1 MSPRAVTWRSG
12 VLLPPFP
19 TVVPHTAPAHM
30 PRMRSGYEQN
40 TLMRTTEPP
49 TESASITFVS
59 GPLQGQTFAIANL
72 ATIGSDPANDIVI
85 RDPDVAPRHVRLVK
99 GDAAWRL
106 QKEPQAGI
114 VMVDARQVSWAVLRD
129 RAIVG
134 LGTQS
139 SFVFSLR
146 ATAAPADRPPLGA
159 ECVTRPSV
167 PPSVSA
173 APGGQRISSP
183 PASPRRSAQA
193 SEPARVVTTKRLTGP
208 NETEIAPI
216 TPGGGRPYLEVRDE
230 RAQRTYQ
237 LDGAVIDIG
246 RDPANDIVLDDLVV
260 SAQHLRIMREGAS
273 CVLIHPHPDRAQTL
287 NGLLYQGRHIPGD
300 ERFRKV
306 LANGDI
312 VRIGNEYGTLVTL
325 AFHDGSGTVE
335 ILPPVQPQS
344 IRLGEPVL
352 SIGRRPDC
360 KIILPHPQV
369 SALHAL
375 LVREGGTY
383 RLLDQHSTNGVYI
396 NGEAKTDCLLE
407 LGDEIRIGPYRLV
420 YETNLLTQYDESK
433 FVGIQ
438 AVDLWKTGTNEIV
451 LLNNISIC
459 IPPRKFVALVGGS
472 GAGKST
478 LMDALNGLRPA
489 QSGQVSYNA
498 QDFYANRAAFAGQM
512 GYVPQDDIVHK
523 DLTVERALYYAAK
536 LRLPADF
543 TDEQIEQRIK
553 EVLEDVEMVPR
564 RKLLVKKLSG
574 GQRKRVSIAL
584 ELLANPS
591 VFFLDEP
598 TSGLDPGLD
607 RKMMF
612 LLRQLADR
620 GHTIVLVTHATNNIS
635 ACDYICFLAQGGRLA
650 YFGPPDEAK
659 EYFGTSDFAEI
670 YTSLE
675 PTDAHPNVPAEA
687 EARFKQSPTYQDYVV
702 RPLAAASAQ
711 ATQTTQAAQRPQ
723 VAQLPQAPGAAPAKP
738 LIGRPLKR
746 GNPFK
751 QFGLLT
757 SRRLELLRNDRSTLA
772 LLLLQA
778 PVIALL
784 VMLLVRSSDGA
795 GLFDQNK
802 AVQCAPQILQAV
814 VTVAPSDA
822 NPTGSVRLGIDTS
835 KSSDPNAPV
844 DCTQLRK
851 LLSGDPGSQA
861 NAQMIQLAQDYT
873 RLKGAGSVDA
883 ALQDFIIAGNSLNT
897 LTTLFIVAFL
907 AVLPGCINGVREI
920 VKEGSIYRRERAV
933 NLGILPYVSSKI
945 AVMGAFAFFQAVT
958 LLLTVNLFEPFHS
971 SIFLPVLL
979 EVFITIVLI
988 ALSGLMLGLAVSAFA
1003 ANEDSANTLL
1013 PFILIP
1019 EVVFAGAEF
1028 PLKDLP
1034 LQLFGML
1041 DPMRWGIV
1049 ALGSSTGLHSDKLG
1063 GDALLGTDS
1072 AFHPT
1077 LFSIFSQADAI
1088 HRLLLAWS
1096 ALGAIVVVL
1105 AVLVCI
1111 GLKSKDVGR
1120 GNGGIITRLRAR
1132 KTSGQA
1138 AGAHIPAPTA
1148 PSMAV
1153 RPP

>member
-1 MSPRAVTWRSG
+1 
-12 VLLPPFP
+12 
-19 TVVPHTAPAHM
+19 
-30 PRMRSGYEQN
+30 
-40 TLMRTTEPP
+40 MRTTEPPP

-59 GPLQGQTFAIANL
+59 GPLQGQTFALTNL

-85 RDPDVAPRHVRLVK
+85 RDADIAPRHVRIVK
-99 GDAAWRL
+99 GDAVWRL
-106 QKEPQAGI
+106 QKEPQVGV

-134 LGTQS
+134 LGAQS

-146 ATAAPADRPPLGA
+146 TPSAPADPTDRPPLSV
-159 ECVTRPSV
+159 ERVTRSSA
-167 PPSVSA
+167 PPSVA
-173 APGGQRISSP
+173 ASPGGQRMSSP
-183 PASPRRSAQA
+183 PAALRRATQA
-193 SEPARVVTTKRLTGP
+193 SEPARAVTTKRLTGP

-216 TPGGGRPYLEVRDE
+216 TPAGGRPYLEVRDE

-237 LDGAVIDIG
+237 LDGTVIDIG

-260 SAQHLRIMREGAS
+260 SAQHLRILREGNAYIL
-273 CVLIHPHPDRAQTL
+273 VHPHPDRTQTL

-300 ERFRKV
+300 EQFRKV
-306 LANGDI
+306 LANGD
-312 VRIGNEYGTLVTL
+312 VFRIGNEYGTLVTL

-335 ILPPVQPQS
+335 VLPPVQPQP

-360 KIILPHPQV
+360 KIVLPHPQV

-383 RLLDQHSTNGVYI
+383 RLLDQHSTNGVYV
-396 NGEAKTDCLLE
+396 NGEARTDCLLE

-459 IPPRKFVALVGGS
+459 IPPRAFVALVGGS

-489 QSGQVSYNA
+489 QSGQVSYNRH
-498 QDFYANRAAFAGQM
+498 DFYANRAAFAGQM

-536 LRLPADF
+536 LRLPSDF

-564 RKLLVKKLSG
+564 RNLLVKKLSG

-591 VFFLDEP
+591 LFFLDEP

-650 YFGPPDEAK
+650 YFGPPEEAK

-675 PTDAHPNVPAEA
+675 PTDANPTLPAEA
-687 EARFKQSPTYQDYVV
+687 EARFKQSPAYQDYVA
-702 RPLAAASAQ
+702 RPLAAAVEKTPQTAQ
-711 ATQTTQAAQRPQ
+711 ATPAVRPS
-723 VAQLPQAPGAAPAKP
+723 AEPAKP
-738 LIGRPLKR
+738 LTGRSPKR

-757 SRRLELLRNDRSTLA
+757 SRRLELLRNDRTTLA

-778 PVIALL
+778 PVMALL

-795 GLFDQNK
+795 GLFDQTK
-802 AVQCAPQILQAV
+802 AVQCAPQILQTV

-844 DCTQLRK
+844 DCTQIRK

-861 NAQMIQLAQDYT
+861 SAQMTQLAKDYT
-873 RLKGAGSVDA
+873 QHKGGGNVET
-883 ALQDFIIAGNSLNT
+883 ALQDFIIAGTSLNT

-920 VKEGSIYRRERAV
+920 VKESSIYRRERAV
-933 NLGILPYVSSKI
+933 NLGIIPYVGSKI
-945 AVMGAFAFFQAVT
+945 AIMGGFAVLQAVT
-958 LLLTVNLFEPFHS
+958 LLLVVNLFEPFRT

-979 EVFITIVLI
+979 EVFISIVLV

-1034 LQLFGML
+1034 LQVFGML
-1041 DPMRWGIV
+1041 DPMRWAIV
-1049 ALGSSTGLHSDKLG
+1049 ALGSSAGLHSDKLG
-1063 GDALLGTDS
+1063 GDTLLGTDN
-1072 AFHPT
+1072 AFHAT
-1077 LFSIFSQADAI
+1077 LFSTYSQTDAT
-1088 HRLLLAWS
+1088 HRLLLAWG
-1096 ALGAIVVVL
+1096 ALGAIIVVL

-1111 GLKSKDVGR
+1111 GLKTKDVGR

-1132 KTSGQA
+1132 KTG
-1138 AGAHIPAPTA
+1138 T
-1148 PSMAV
+1148 
-1153 RPP
+1153 